1 MLGDPGA
8 TGPYNAA
15 LVDPCVPCYRSHA
28 VPRAFRRN
36 DWMIGLAVVAAV
48 MAATVAGMLHEVEGR
63 AYDLATRIAGE
74 PDPGDEVL
82 VVAIDDASLERIGAW
97 PWSRYTLGE
106 INALIARGDPR
117 VTGYTL
123 PLEEPQNEHAQDTL
137 RGLFELNRDQL
148 TPDARELFQ
157 QAIRQM
163 GTDRVL
169 AASFERS
176 GDVVIGARYSLG
188 AGAPASLPALPASM
202 ARHALRAEASTAR
215 GWPDLLHPYERGH
228 VARVY
233 PPVEQ
238 IGRAA
243 SGIALAQRTG
253 AEAASTQRA
262 LPLALAYDEAWLPSL
277 PLLLYAHAR
286 NADPGAIRV
295 TPGRNVTV
303 GDERFETDPGMGV
316 YPAWYGR
323 SGNAVPFEVVSA
335 AAVQAREVP
344 PATFRDRVVLV
355 GVTAPSL
362 ADPVDTPTGSL
373 MPVTAA
379 AHQVASLLQ
388 GHLYRVPEW
397 ALGARAGAF
406 ALVAL
411 YLMFLLPRLRLTTA
425 LAVTVLLAAALAN
438 AELLAMTLRQAWLP
452 LMAPLVA
459 LVLGHAVL
467 GGKRVL
473 AGKLA
478 EFQVELARAN
488 RELGDAYRREGR
500 LDEAFARLQRAGAA
514 DETVERVYELG
525 LDYERRRRFAR
536 AAEVFQHCRRLV
548 PRYRDTKERITRN
561 KRMQD
566 SVVLGHG
573 GNGGGTKTL
582 VVEDGGVQ
590 NPMLGRYQLVRE
602 IGKGAMGTVYQGRD
616 PKIGREVAIK
626 TLALDAEFEAES
638 LQDIKARF
646 LREAETAGR
655 LNHPNIVTIHDVGE
669 EQDLVWIAMD
679 YLGGTPMSEFTDA
692 DALLPPSEVFEVL
705 AQVADAL
712 ESAHE
717 SSVVHRDVK
726 PDNII
731 YDREQGKATVTDF
744 GVAFLVDQTHTR
756 SGTILGS
763 PSYMSPEQVE
773 GYRVDGRSDQFS
785 LGITL
790 YQLLTGELPFTG
802 DSISNL
808 MYRIAHE
815 RHREIRRVKPKL
827 PACAATI
834 TNRAMEKDPE
844 RRYASAEQLAQALR
858 RCGQGGRKNK
868 S

>member
-1 MLGDPGA
+1 M
-8 TGPYNAA
+8 
-15 LVDPCVPCYRSHA
+15 
-28 VPRAFRRN
+28 PRAFRRN
-36 DWMIGLAVVAAV
+36 DWMIGLAVVAV
-48 MAATVAGMLHEVEGR
+48 VVAATMAGWMHAVEGWAYDRATAVAG
-63 AYDLATRIAGE
+63 T
-74 PDPGDEVL
+74 PDPGDDVL
-82 VVAIDDASLERIGAW
+82 VVAVDDASLERIGTW
-97 PWSRYTLGE
+97 PWSRYVLGE

-117 VTGYTL
+117 VTGYAL
-123 PLEEPQNEHAQDTL
+123 PLEDPQNEHAQDTL
-137 RGLFELNRDQL
+137 RGLFELNRDRL
-148 TPDARELFQ
+148 RPGARELFQ
-157 QAIRQM
+157 RAIRQM

-169 AASFERS
+169 AASFARS
-176 GDVVIGARYSLG
+176 GGVVLGARYG
-188 AGAPASLPALPASM
+188 IAARPPASLPALPPSM
-202 ARHALRAEASTAR
+202 ARHALRAGESEPRWWAR
-215 GWPDLLHPYERGH
+215 LLHPHERGH

-243 SGIALAQRTG
+243 SGIALAQRADT
-253 AEAASTQRA
+253 ASTRRA
-262 LPLALAYDEAWLPSL
+262 LPLALAYDDTWLPSL

-286 NADPGAIRV
+286 GVGPGDIRV
-295 TPGRNVTV
+295 TPGRGVRV
-303 GDERFETDPGMGV
+303 GGERFDTDPRMGV
-316 YPAWYGR
+316 YPAWYGD
-323 SGNAVPFEVVSA
+323 AAPFEVVSA

-344 PATFRDRVVLV
+344 PSTFRDRVVLV
-355 GVTAPSL
+355 GITAPSL
-362 ADPVDTPTGSL
+362 VEPVHTPAGPL
-373 MPVTAA
+373 MPVMAF

-388 GHLYRVPEW
+388 GNLHRVPDW

-438 AELLAMTLRQAWLP
+438 AELLAMTLRSAWLP
-452 LMAPLVA
+452 LAAPLVA
-459 LVLGHAVL
+459 LAAGHAVL
-467 GGKRVL
+467 GGKRAL

-488 RELGDAYRREGR
+488 RDLGDALRREGR
-500 LDEAFARLQRAGAA
+500 LDEAFARLQRAGADDA
-514 DETVERVYELG
+514 TVERLYELG

-536 AAEVFQHCRRLV
+536 AAEAFQHCRRLS
-548 PRYRDTKERITRN
+548 PRYRDTKERIASN

-566 SVVLGHG
+566 SVVLGRG
-573 GNGGGTKTL
+573 GRGNGGATQTL

-638 LQDIKARF
+638 LGDIKARF

-655 LNHPNIVTIHDVGE
+655 LSHPNIVTIHDVGE

-679 YLGGTPMSEFTDA
+679 YLGGTPMSRFTEA

-717 SSVVHRDVK
+717 SSVVHRDIK

-744 GVAFLVDQTHTR
+744 GVAFLADQTHTR

-773 GYRVDGRSDQFS
+773 GRRVDGRSDQFS

-815 RHREIRRVKPKL
+815 RHREIRRVRSRL

-844 RRYASAEQLAQALR
+844 RRYASAAQMAQALR
-858 RCGQGGRKNK
+858 RCAGGGKGNRTR